1 MELKDLSFGNPIRQQ
16 LIYLKS
22 ENYLDSLLNELS
34 SYPYPPNDS
43 DTSTQELHK
52 LVEYV
57 NTFSQ
62 TNDAS
67 TTKRLEAFEDFEN
80 FMIKTLV
87 NEGLSEQDVT
97 DTISELHKDI
107 TPLLVKLKY
116 HYQRIRPHTLAF
128 YKEIPLYPLDSC
140 TAYSPSYPSGH
151 AYQSIIYAEV
161 LGNKYPQYY
170 IPLKNM
176 AVDISNS
183 RLFKGLH
190 YDSDLQFANYAAQ
203 LVLNHPE
210 FRKKY
215 KL

>member
-1 MELKDLSFGNPIRQQ
+1 
-16 LIYLKS
+16 
-22 ENYLDSLLNELS
+22 
-34 SYPYPPNDS
+34 
-43 DTSTQELHK
+43 
-52 LVEYV
+52 
-57 NTFSQ
+57 
-62 TNDAS
+62 
-67 TTKRLEAFEDFEN
+67 
-80 FMIKTLV
+80 MIKTLV

>member
-87 NEGLSEQDVT
+87 NEGLSEQDSS
-97 DTISELHKDI
+97 I
-107 TPLLVKLKY
+107 PF
-116 HYQRIRPHTLAF
+116 RI
-128 YKEIPLYPLDSC
+128 LY
-140 TAYSPSYPSGH
+140 
-151 AYQSIIYAEV
+151 
-161 LGNKYPQYY
+161 
-170 IPLKNM
+170 
-176 AVDISNS
+176 
-183 RLFKGLH
+183 GL
-190 YDSDLQFANYAAQ
+190 
-203 LVLNHPE
+203 
-210 FRKKY
+210 
-215 KL
+215 

>member
-116 HYQRIRPHTLAF
+116 HYQRIRPHVLAF
-128 YKEIPLYPLDSC
+128 YKQIPLYPLESC

>member
-1 MELKDLSFGNPIRQQ
+1 MELNDLSFGNPIREH

-22 ENYLDSLLNELS
+22 ENYLDSLFNELS
-34 SYPYPPNDS
+34 SFPYPSNNS
-43 DTSTQELHK
+43 DTSTQELNQ
-52 LVEYV
+52 LVDYL

-62 TNDAS
+62 TQD
-67 TTKRLEAFEDFEN
+67 TTMKRLEAFEGFED

-87 NEGLSEQDVT
+87 NEGLPEQNIT

-107 TPLLVKLKY
+107 VPLLVKLKY
-116 HYQRIRPHTLAF
+116 HYQRIRPYVLSF
-128 YKEIPLYPLDSC
+128 YKAIPLYPFDSC
-140 TAYSPSYPSGH
+140 TANSPSYPSGH

-183 RLFKGLH
+183 RIFKGLH

-210 FRKKY
+210 FKKKY

>member
-1 MELKDLSFGNPIRQQ
+1 MELNDLSFGNPIREQ
-16 LIYLKS
+16 LIYLRS
-22 ENYLDSLLNELS
+22 ENYLDSLFNELS
-34 SYPYPPNDS
+34 SYPYPANDS
-43 DTSTQELHK
+43 DTSTQELNQ

-67 TTKRLEAFEDFEN
+67 TSKRLQAFEEFES

-87 NEGLSEQDVT
+87 NEGLSEKDVT

-107 TPLLVKLKY
+107 VPLLVKLKY
-116 HYQRIRPHTLAF
+116 HYQRIRPHVLAF
-128 YKEIPLYPLDSC
+128 YKEIPLFPLNSC
-140 TAYSPSYPSGH
+140 TAHSPSYPSGH